1 MTTQAPPPLA
11 GYQPPYRFEYPK
23 IKLQLVGLALL
34 LLVVP
39 PLVWL
44 TWQVQN
50 LPDQGS
56 VVIMPLDLALLLIAV
71 PLTIVIHELIHGLAF
86 RALGYQV
93 TYGVAWHLGAAYAGA
108 FGQFQQ
114 RRHMFVVALAPLF
127 VLTAGLLPLL
137 AFPSRAVVIG
147 AFMGLVLNIG
157 GAVGDLYLVW
167 RLLRLPRGALLYDVD
182 TNNMFILEPAAA
194 RT

>member
-1 MTTQAPPPLA
+1 MTTQAPRSPQ
-11 GYQPPYRFEYPK
+11 GYQSPYRFEYPK
-23 IKLQLVGLALL
+23 IKLQFAGLAVL

-50 LPDQGS
+50 LPDAGR
-56 VVIMPLDLALLLIAV
+56 VVIRPLDLALLLVAV
-71 PLTIVIHELIHGLAF
+71 PLTIVVHELIHGLAF
-86 RALGYQV
+86 RVLGYQV

-108 FGQFQQ
+108 FGQFQL

-127 VLTAGLLPLL
+127 VLTAALLPLL
-137 AFPSRAVVIG
+137 AVPIRAVVIVV
-147 AFMGLVLNIG
+147 FMMLVLNTG

-167 RLLRLPRGALLYDVD
+167 RLLRLPRGTLLYDVD
-182 TNNMFILEPAAA
+182 TNNMFILEPA
-194 RT
+194 